1 MLYFTQ
7 FGTERIFTEMKQL
20 KKKKIQKQN
29 NKTKGQNM
37 AFIFLRERPCSN
49 SGAAAMLPWSDERKD
64 VQAQLCLLVNNNAVP
79 GAEKKTASSASH
91 FLKNPFNISDLM
103 VCLPTISFFK
113 YKCSTSELFLELSR
127 PQNHCN
133 LQWFNFSYR

>member
-20 KKKKIQKQN
+20 KKKKSR
-29 NKTKGQNM
+29 NKTTKPR
-37 AFIFLRERPCSN
+37 AKTWPLFFS
-49 SGAAAMLPWSDERKD
+49 AAMLTWSDERKD
-64 VQAQLCLLVNNNAVP
+64 LQAQLCLLVNNNAVP

-133 LQWFNFSYR
+133 LQ

>member
-20 KKKKIQKQN
+20 KKKKNPETKQRN
-29 NKTKGQNM
+29 QGPKHGLYFSQ
-37 AFIFLRERPCSN
+37 RETLFKQRSCC
-49 SGAAAMLPWSDERKD
+49 MLTWSDERKD

-133 LQWFNFSYR
+133 LQ